1 VAAKL
6 VVTAR
11 KGGSQIALVGASG
24 AELLASKV
32 FSEPRAKGATL
43 RSLKAL
49 MGDDIVVEDHTLSTP
64 GRSAATR
71 NASNNSA
78 STNSASTKSA
88 STNSASTN
96 SASTNSAST
105 NSAATRRVATRKA
118 RKASAPKSS
127 VRKAVKRNS
136 KPPVKR
142 ARSTA
147 RRARATAK

>member
-1 VAAKL
+1 LNVAAKL

-64 GRSAATR
+64 TR
-71 NASNNSA
+71 NAPTRN
-78 STNSASTKSA
+78 
-88 STNSASTN
+88 ASTN

-105 NSAATRRVATRKA
+105 NSAATRGVAARKA
-118 RKASAPKSS
+118 RKASAPKSP
-127 VRKAVKRNS
+127 VRKAVTRSS

-142 ARSTA
+142 ARSTS

>member
-1 VAAKL
+1 LNVAAKL

-49 MGDDIVVEDHTLSTP
+49 MGDEIVVEDHTLSTP
-64 GRSAATR
+64 ARGALTR
-71 NASNNSA
+71 NS
-78 STNSASTKSA
+78 

-96 SASTNSAST
+96 SAST
-105 NSAATRRVATRKA
+105 RRVATREA
-118 RKASAPKSS
+118 RKASAPKSP
-127 VRKAVKRNS
+127 VRKAVTRNS
-136 KPPVKR
+136 KPTVKR

>member
-11 KGGSQIALVGASG
+11 RGGSQIALVGASG

-49 MGDDIVVEDHTLSTP
+49 MGEDIVVEDHTLSSP
-64 GRSAATR
+64 ARQP
-71 NASNNSA
+71 
-78 STNSASTKSA
+78 
-88 STNSASTN
+88 
-96 SASTNSAST
+96 
-105 NSAATRRVATRKA
+105 ATRKP
-118 RKASAPKSS
+118 ASRAAKR
-127 VRKAVKRNS
+127 VVK
-136 KPPVKR
+136 P

-147 RRARATAK
+147 RRRARTRAK

>member
-1 VAAKL
+1 MAAKL

-78 STNSASTKSA
+78 STNSAST
-88 STNSASTN
+88 N

>member
-1 VAAKL
+1 LNVAAKL

-64 GRSAATR
+64 ARNAPTR
-71 NASNNSA
+71 NT
-78 STNSASTKSA
+78 STNG
-88 STNSASTN
+88 
-96 SASTNSAST
+96 
-105 NSAATRRVATRKA
+105 AATRRVATRKA
-118 RKASAPKSS
+118 RKASAPKSPA
-127 VRKAVKRNS
+127 RKAVTRNS
-136 KPPVKR
+136 KPAVKR
-142 ARSTA
+142 ARTTV